1 MNSMKK
7 VGIKMSDVE
16 KFFYKA
22 QEKLGGNLKWH
33 QLRLEDQMVF
43 IQAINIIKAI
53 CEIRQ

>member
-1 MNSMKK
+1 
-7 VGIKMSDVE
+7 MSDVE

-43 IQAINIIKAI
+43 IQAINIIKSI